1 MDAFQVH
8 KINKDKIFNFI
19 MSLRDS
25 DSSFVLQKKFNQ
37 STLMSSAFSLL
48 TLELIGCIE
57 SLNSQ
62 AYVNPFLQNQDKAS
76 GLIIDPKLTFEKS
89 SLEDPEKN
97 YIHYQTTA
105 FSLSAIDALGYT
117 PKYLSLIHI

>member
-1 MDAFQVH
+1 MQ
-8 KINKDKIFNFI
+8 KINKDKILNFI

-62 AYVNPFLQNQDKAS
+62 AYVNPFLQNQDKTS
-76 GLIIDPKLTFEKS
+76 GLIIDPKTTFDRS

-97 YIHYQTTA
+97 Y
-105 FSLSAIDALGYT
+105 
-117 PKYLSLIHI
+117 

>member
-1 MDAFQVH
+1 MH
-8 KINKDKIFNFI
+8 KINKDKILNFI

-57 SLNSQ
+57 SLNSR
-62 AYVNPFLQNQDKAS
+62 AYVNPFLQNQDKTS
-76 GLIIDPKLTFEKS
+76 GLIIDPKTTFDRS
-89 SLEDPEKN
+89 SNSREERIN
-97 YIHYQTTA
+97 
-105 FSLSAIDALGYT
+105 G
-117 PKYLSLIHI
+117 

>member
-1 MDAFQVH
+1 
-8 KINKDKIFNFI
+8 

-62 AYVNPFLQNQDKAS
+62 AYVNPFLQSQDKTS
-76 GLIIDPKLTFEKS
+76 GLIIDPKTTFDRS
-89 SLEDPEKN
+89 SLEDPEK
-97 YIHYQTTA
+97 IIFTIKLLHFHYQLLTR
-105 FSLSAIDALGYT
+105 
-117 PKYLSLIHI
+117 

>member
-1 MDAFQVH
+1 
-8 KINKDKIFNFI
+8 

-62 AYVNPFLQNQDKAS
+62 AYVNPFLQNQDKTS
-76 GLIIDPKLTFEKS
+76 GLIIDPKKTFDRN

-105 FSLSAIDALGYT
+105 FSLSAMAESRSALAVSR
-117 PKYLSLIHI
+117 SLFKRSISSL

>member
-1 MDAFQVH
+1 MH

-57 SLNSQ
+57 SLNPPS
-62 AYVNPFLQNQDKAS
+62 NTHTRD
-76 GLIIDPKLTFEKS
+76 
-89 SLEDPEKN
+89 SLRSEVYKEV
-97 YIHYQTTA
+97 
-105 FSLSAIDALGYT
+105 LSRVFW
-117 PKYLSLIHI
+117 H

>member
-1 MDAFQVH
+1 MH
-8 KINKDKIFNFI
+8 KINKDKILNFI

-62 AYVNPFLQNQDKAS
+62 AYVNPFLRS
-76 GLIIDPKLTFEKS
+76 RPPRLGR
-89 SLEDPEKN
+89 
-97 YIHYQTTA
+97 A
-105 FSLSAIDALGYT
+105 F
-117 PKYLSLIHI
+117 